1 MSKVIVI
8 DDMKS
13 YCDSVCATLADFGIE
28 AVACQ
33 TVKKAKWLIE
43 RAGRNDVILADLM
56 LNDESGKNG
65 TDILRWMRKQGYHQL
80 FFLMTN
86 YGTMENSIETMELGA
101 KSYIPKPQMDEKFY
115 ARIKYVGLDLRLVV
129 VGESGTG
136 RSHLA
141 EDYMAMEG
149 FHYGDYAHVRCSAL
163 AEMEHVE
170 DYFFGHQKGAYAS
183 AVQSTDGILEKARDS
198 FLFLENVDEMP
209 LSVQNLL
216 KEVIETGEYCRIGSC
231 KKRFVDFRL
240 ICTSAKS
247 PDELVREGLMTQHF
261 RDCICE
267 EVVNIPPLRET
278 VTDIVPMATFFLE
291 HFDERR
297 RLSSKAKHKLE
308 AYPWPGNVRELVR
321 VIELAVKKYDCDKLQ
336 PEHLTFSLQEAPEI
350 PTTMKLNDESEEKAK
365 IVKALESCGYRREPA
380 AAILGISRR
389 NLFQKMKDYCIEVPK
404 NHTNPEPVI
413 KS

>member
-1 MSKVIVI
+1 M
-8 DDMKS
+8 
-13 YCDSVCATLADFGIE
+13 
-28 AVACQ
+28 
-33 TVKKAKWLIE
+33 
-43 RAGRNDVILADLM
+43 
-56 LNDESGKNG
+56 
-65 TDILRWMRKQGYHQL
+65 QL
-80 FFLMTN
+80 
-86 YGTMENSIETMELGA
+86 
-101 KSYIPKPQMDEKFY
+101 
-115 ARIKYVGLDLRLVV
+115 
-129 VGESGTG
+129 
-136 RSHLA
+136 
-141 EDYMAMEG
+141 
-149 FHYGDYAHVRCSAL
+149 
-163 AEMEHVE
+163 
-170 DYFFGHQKGAYAS
+170 FFGHQKGAYAS
-183 AVQSTDGILEKARDS
+183 AVQSTDGILEKARNS

-209 LSVQNLL
+209 LSMQNLL
-216 KEVIETGEYCRIGSC
+216 KEVIETGEYCRIGSY

-247 PDELVREGLMTQHF
+247 PDELVKEGLMTQHF

-278 VTDIVPMATFFLE
+278 VTDIVPMATFFME

-336 PEHLTFSLQEAPEI
+336 PEQLAFSLEEAPET

-380 AAILGISRR
+380 AAIFGISRR

-404 NHTNPEPVI
+404 RHNNQ
-413 KS
+413 K